1 MREKADF
8 KREMNRNYMI
18 LCPIENLR
26 NPYAARMLS
35 ENRIDGL
42 LAFQEKYMDGRR
54 KYYYDITSHQPL
66 KRLLEHQAAN
76 GSEILRLISDLVSAL
91 RQLERFFLDADQLC
105 LEPDMIYVEPDSFQC
120 VFCLIPETSGNFEE
134 DFRKLAQYL
143 LDHADHDDE
152 TAVMTAFCVFKESR
166 KENFGI
172 EDMER
177 CLYKYRNGRRE
188 SSSEAKINALNSQ
201 GSLNA
206 RGNPELRENQDIR
219 GNLNFQENQNFKE
232 TLDFRGDLNLQEVP
246 SFQENQDLQK
256 NKKGKAVWRN
266 YWQGKWGLFAAA
278 LAGIA
283 AVLAAFLIWNASNGF
298 LWEAGRIFGSIIRGR
313 PWILGVLL
321 LPAAGALF
329 WKYEKAEKPM
339 EPEAKNKREES
350 NVSGEEDWEIL
361 FREAG
366 DDATEGTK
374 GEGKPPLEG
383 SAKEEAEM
391 QTVLLTCVSAEKKS
405 RQLVPLAGGPP
416 VSVGYSPFL
425 IGKNEILADLCLTAP
440 EVSRLHAKIEETE
453 NGYLVTDLNSTNGTF
468 VDGRLLEANET
479 CLLNPGSELAIAS
492 IRFRFQ

>member
-120 VFCLIPETSGNFEE
+120 VFCLIPETGGNFEE

-177 CLYKYRNGRRE
+177 CLYKYRNGKRE
-188 SSSEAKINALNSQ
+188 NPNVREDLKFQRNPNAPWKSD
-201 GSLNA
+201 
-206 RGNPELRENQDIR
+206 LREN
-219 GNLNFQENQNFKE
+219 LNFRENKNFKE
-232 TLDFRGDLNLQEVP
+232 DPDFRGDLNLQETP
-246 SFQENQDLQK
+246 NFQEDQDLQK
-256 NKKGKAVWRN
+256 NRKGKISWRN

-283 AVLAAFLIWNASNGF
+283 AVLAAFLIWNASSGS
-298 LWEAGRIFGSIIRGR
+298 LWEAGRIFGSMIWRR

-321 LPAAGALF
+321 LPAAAALF
-329 WKYEKAEKPM
+329 LKYEKTEKAT
-339 EPEAKNKREES
+339 EPEAENKREES
-350 NVSGEEDWEIL
+350 KVSDEEDWEIL
-361 FREAG
+361 FQEAG
-366 DDATEGTK
+366 DDATEGIS

-391 QTVLLTCVSAEKKS
+391 QTVLLTCVSAEKKP
-405 RQLVPLAGGPP
+405 RQLVPLDGGPP

>member
-120 VFCLIPETSGNFEE
+120 VFCLIPETGGNFEE

-177 CLYKYRNGRRE
+177 CLYKYRNGKRE
-188 SSSEAKINALNSQ
+188 NPNVREDPKF
-201 GSLNA
+201 
-206 RGNPELRENQDIR
+206 RGNPNAPWKSDLREN
-219 GNLNFQENQNFKE
+219 LNFRENKNFKE
-232 TLDFRGDLNLQEVP
+232 DPDFRGDLNLQETP
-246 SFQENQDLQK
+246 NFQEDQDPQK
-256 NKKGKAVWRN
+256 NRKGKISWRN

-283 AVLAAFLIWNASNGF
+283 AVLAAFLIWNALRGS
-298 LWEAGRIFGSIIRGR
+298 LWEAGRIFGSMIWRR

-321 LPAAGALF
+321 LPAAAALF
-329 WKYEKAEKPM
+329 LKYEKTEKAT
-339 EPEAKNKREES
+339 EPEAENKREES
-350 NVSGEEDWEIL
+350 KVSDEEDWEIL
-361 FREAG
+361 FQEAG
-366 DDATEGTK
+366 DDATEGIS

-391 QTVLLTCVSAEKKS
+391 QTVLLTCVSAEKKP
-405 RQLVPLAGGPP
+405 RQLVPLDGGPP

-453 NGYLVTDLNSTNGTF
+453 NGYLVTDLNATKGTF
-468 VDGRLLEANET
+468 VHGRLLEANET

>member
-1 MREKADF
+1 MQEKADF

-120 VFCLIPETSGNFEE
+120 VFCLIPETGGNFEE

-177 CLYKYRNGRRE
+177 CLYKYRNGERKNPNVRE
-188 SSSEAKINALNSQ
+188 DPEFQRNPNAPWKSD
-201 GSLNA
+201 
-206 RGNPELRENQDIR
+206 PRE
-219 GNLNFQENQNFKE
+219 NLNFQENQNFKE
-232 TLDFRGDLNLQEVP
+232 DPDFRGDLNLQGTP
-246 SFQENQDLQK
+246 NFQEDQDLQK
-256 NKKGKAVWRN
+256 NRKGKAGWRN
-266 YWQGKWGLFAAA
+266 YWRGKWGLFAAA

-283 AVLAAFLIWNASNGF
+283 AVLAAFLIWNASSGP
-298 LWEAGRIFGSIIRGR
+298 LWEAGRIFGSMIWGR

-321 LPAAGALF
+321 LPAAVVLIL
-329 WKYEKAEKPM
+329 KYEKAEKAT
-339 EPEAKNKREES
+339 EPEAENKREES
-350 NVSGEEDWEIL
+350 KVSDEEDWEIL
-361 FREAG
+361 FQEAG
-366 DDATEGTK
+366 DDAAEGIS
-374 GEGKPPLEG
+374 GEGKPPFEG

-391 QTVLLTCVSAEKKS
+391 QTVLLTCVSAEKKP
-405 RQLVPLAGGPP
+405 RQLVPLDGGPP

>member
-8 KREMNRNYMI
+8 KREMNRNYMT

-177 CLYKYRNGRRE
+177 CLYKYRNGKRE
-188 SSSEAKINALNSQ
+188 NPNVREDPKLQENPNAPWKSD
-201 GSLNA
+201 
-206 RGNPELRENQDIR
+206 LREK
-219 GNLNFQENQNFKE
+219 LNFRENQNFKE
-232 TLDFRGDLNLQEVP
+232 DPDFRGGLN
-246 SFQENQDLQK
+246 FQETPNFQEDQDLQK
-256 NKKGKAVWRN
+256 NRKGKAGWRN
-266 YWQGKWGLFAAA
+266 YWQGKWGLFAATF
-278 LAGIA
+278 AGIA
-283 AVLAAFLIWNASNGF
+283 AVLAAFLVWNASRGS
-298 LWEAGRIFGSIIRGR
+298 LWEAGRIFGSIILGR

-321 LPAAGALF
+321 LPAAAALF
-329 WKYEKAEKPM
+329 LKYEKAEKPT
-339 EPEAKNKREES
+339 EPEAENKREES
-350 NVSGEEDWEIL
+350 RASDEEDWEIL
-361 FREAG
+361 FQEAG
-366 DDATEGTK
+366 DDAMEGIR

-391 QTVLLTCVSAEKKS
+391 QTVLLTCVSAEKKP
-405 RQLVPLAGGPP
+405 RQLVPLDGGPP

>member
-1 MREKADF
+1 MRGKADF

-18 LCPIENLR
+18 LCPIEKLR

-76 GSEILRLISDLVSAL
+76 GNEILRLISDLVSAL

-120 VFCLIPETSGNFEE
+120 VFCLIPETGGNFEE

-177 CLYKYRNGRRE
+177 CLYKHRNGKRE
-188 SSSEAKINALNSQ
+188 
-201 GSLNA
+201 
-206 RGNPELRENQDIR
+206 NPEFQRNPNAPWKSDPRE
-219 GNLNFQENQNFKE
+219 NLNFQENQNFKE
-232 TLDFRGDLNLQEVP
+232 DPDFRGGLNFQEAP
-246 SFQENQDLQK
+246 SFQEDQDLQK
-256 NKKGKAVWRN
+256 NRKGKISWRN
-266 YWQGKWGLFAAA
+266 YWQGKCGLFAAA

-283 AVLAAFLIWNASNGF
+283 AVLTAFLIWNASSGS
-298 LWEAGRIFGSIIRGR
+298 LWEAGRIFGSMIWRR

-321 LPAAGALF
+321 LPAAAALF
-329 WKYEKAEKPM
+329 LKYEKTEKAT
-339 EPEAKNKREES
+339 EPEAENKREES
-350 NVSGEEDWEIL
+350 KVSDEEDWEIL
-361 FREAG
+361 FQEAG
-366 DDATEGTK
+366 DDATEGIS

-391 QTVLLTCVSAEKKS
+391 QTVLLTCVSAEKKP
-405 RQLVPLAGGPP
+405 RQLVPLDGGPP

>member
-120 VFCLIPETSGNFEE
+120 VFCLIPETGGNFEE

-177 CLYKYRNGRRE
+177 CLYKYRNGKRE
-188 SSSEAKINALNSQ
+188 NPNVREDPKF
-201 GSLNA
+201 
-206 RGNPELRENQDIR
+206 RGNPNAPWKSDLREN
-219 GNLNFQENQNFKE
+219 LNFWENQNFKE
-232 TLDFRGDLNLQEVP
+232 DPDFRGGLN
-246 SFQENQDLQK
+246 FQEAPNFQEDQDLQK
-256 NKKGKAVWRN
+256 NRKGKISWRN

-283 AVLAAFLIWNASNGF
+283 AVLAAFLIWNASSGS
-298 LWEAGRIFGSIIRGR
+298 LWEAGRIFGSMIWRR

-321 LPAAGALF
+321 LPAAAALF
-329 WKYEKAEKPM
+329 LKYEKTEKAT
-339 EPEAKNKREES
+339 EPEAENKREES
-350 NVSGEEDWEIL
+350 KVSDEEDWEIL
-361 FREAG
+361 FQEAG
-366 DDATEGTK
+366 DDAAEGIS
-374 GEGKPPLEG
+374 GEGKPPFEG

-391 QTVLLTCVSAEKKS
+391 QTVLLTCVSAEKKP
-405 RQLVPLAGGPP
+405 RQLVPLDGGPP

>member
-1 MREKADF
+1 MRGKADF

-76 GSEILRLISDLVSAL
+76 GNEILRLISDLVSAL

-120 VFCLIPETSGNFEE
+120 VFCLIPETGGNFEE

-177 CLYKYRNGRRE
+177 CLYKYRNGKRE
-188 SSSEAKINALNSQ
+188 NPNVREDLKFQ
-201 GSLNA
+201 
-206 RGNPELRENQDIR
+206 GNPNAPWKSDLREN
-219 GNLNFQENQNFKE
+219 LNFWENQNFKE
-232 TLDFRGDLNLQEVP
+232 DPDFRGGLN
-246 SFQENQDLQK
+246 FQEAPNFQEDQDLQK
-256 NKKGKAVWRN
+256 NRKSRAGWRN
-266 YWQGKWGLFAAA
+266 YWQGKWGLFAATF
-278 LAGIA
+278 AGIA
-283 AVLAAFLIWNASNGF
+283 AVLAAFLSWNALRGS
-298 LWEAGRIFGSIIRGR
+298 LWEAGRIFGSMIWGR

-321 LPAAGALF
+321 LPVAAALF
-329 WKYEKAEKPM
+329 LKYEKAEKAT
-339 EPEAKNKREES
+339 EPEAENKREES
-350 NVSGEEDWEIL
+350 KASDEEDWEIL
-361 FREAG
+361 FQEAG
-366 DDATEGTK
+366 DDATEGIS

-391 QTVLLTCVSAEKKS
+391 RTVLLTCVSAEKKP
-405 RQLVPLAGGPP
+405 RQLVPLDGGPP